1 MQNTSFFMGRD
12 GFMWFIGVVEDRNDP
27 ERLGR
32 VRVRALGYHTED
44 KTKIPTE
51 SLPWAS
57 VMMPVTSPSMSGL
70 GETPFLVQGSWVIGF
85 FKDAQHLQEPIIMGT
100 LPGKPNAYANT
111 SLGFN
116 DPGNNKDYGYYDEN
130 TETYSYPVRKDES
143 DINRLAVPTAKD
155 ENDDIITH
163 GNRSTRD
170 TAATEN
176 VPTALTSTTWNE
188 PKTTDDSSRGHEDNV
203 IGISTETNEDRT
215 KKTRVDSEYPYN
227 QVRETESGHIQE
239 YDDTPYAERIMEYHR
254 TGTFYEIDA
263 DGNKMTRVTG
273 NNYEVIA
280 GSDYVN
286 VKGTVNLTIDGN
298 CNTYIKGNYNVQIDG
313 NKSERIGGTYKQS
326 VAGDANETFS
336 STYKAEYKGLN
347 EFKHTG
353 DWKEFKGANFYARH
367 DSGTDFS
374 CPSDPPRTSGED
386 CTDLNT
392 PETP

>member
-116 DPGNNKDYGYYDEN
+116 DPGNNKDYGYYDED

-155 ENDDIITH
+155 ANGDIITH

-176 VPTALTSTTWNE
+176 IPLANTTTTWNE
-188 PKTTDDSSRGHEDNV
+188 LKTSNDSSRGHEDIV
-203 IGISTETNEDRT
+203 TGISTETNEERT

-227 QVRETESGHIQE
+227 QVRETESGHIVE
-239 YDDTPYAERIMEYHR
+239 FDDTPFAERIHEYHR

-263 DGNKMTRVTG
+263 DGNKVTRIVG
-273 NNYEVIA
+273 SNYEVVA
-280 GSDYVN
+280 GSEFVN
-286 VKGTVNLTIDGN
+286 IKGECNLTVDSN
-298 CNTYIKGNYNVQIDG
+298 CRTYIKGNWDIQVDG
-313 NKSERIGGTYKQS
+313 DKTVVVKGNHSETVSGTQS
-326 VAGDANETFS
+326 S
-336 STYKAEYKGLN
+336 SI
-347 EFKHTG
+347 TG
-353 DWKEFKGANFYARH
+353 DVSESYGANQNTTASENIDIR
-367 DSGTDFS
+367 GK
-374 CPSDPPRTSGED
+374 RI
-386 CTDLNT
+386 DLNK
-392 PETP
+392 E